1 MSNGRGPSHAVME
14 GKGAY
19 NKHAKLPSEGAALA
33 LPLLERAIGEVELDS
48 GDEPIVMADYGS
60 SQGKNSL
67 APMQVAISGLRKRI
81 SPNRAISVFH
91 IDQPSND
98 FNSLF
103 EVLDADP
110 NRYGVDDPEVYSAAI
125 GKSFYE
131 KVLPPGS
138 VHLGWSS
145 YAAVWLSRVPA
156 LIPGHFISIR
166 STGAVRAEFER
177 QAAQDWEAFLT
188 LRARELRP
196 GGRLVVVLPGIADDG
211 SVGLEPIFDHANAA
225 LEEMVADGAITSEER
240 SRMTLRA
247 HPRRKRDLL
256 APFEGNGK
264 FQQLT
269 VEDFAMSEVSDAAWD
284 QYARDRNQDALTT
297 KRTLFFRSIFV
308 PSLACALNPARAGNG
323 EALATFADQLE
334 QRLKLRLTNPQ
345 AAMRSFVQT
354 ILLSKKK

>member
-1 MSNGRGPSHAVME
+1 MSNERRPSHAVME
-14 GKGAY
+14 GNGAY
-19 NKHAKLPSEGAALA
+19 NKHAKLPADGAALA
-33 LPLLERAIGEVELDS
+33 LPLLEKAISEVKLDLS
-48 GDEPIVMADYGS
+48 DEPIVIADYGS

-67 APMQVAISGLRKRI
+67 APMQVAISRLRKRI
-81 SPNRAISVFH
+81 RPNRSISIFH

-110 NRYGVDDPEVYSAAI
+110 NRYGVDEPEVYSAAI

-131 KVLPPGS
+131 KVLPSGS

-145 YAAVWLSRVPA
+145 YAVVWLSRVPA

-166 STGAVRAEFER
+166 STGSVRAEFER

-188 LRARELRP
+188 LRARELHP

-225 LEEMVADGAITSEER
+225 LEEMVADGVITSEER
-240 SRMTLRA
+240 SRMTLQA

-256 APFEGNGK
+256 APFERTAE
-264 FQQLT
+264 FQQLS

-284 QYARDRNQDALTT
+284 QYARDRDMEALTT
-297 KRTLFFRSIFV
+297 KRALFFRSIFV
-308 PSLACALNPARAGNG
+308 PSLACALSPARAGNG
-323 EALATFADQLE
+323 EALATFADQMD
-334 QRLKLRLTNPQ
+334 QRLKQRLASQP
-345 AAMRSFVQT
+345 AEMRSFVQT

>member
-1 MSNGRGPSHAVME
+1 
-14 GKGAY
+14 
-19 NKHAKLPSEGAALA
+19 
-33 LPLLERAIGEVELDS
+33 
-48 GDEPIVMADYGS
+48 
-60 SQGKNSL
+60 
-67 APMQVAISGLRKRI
+67 MQVAISGLRKRI
-81 SPNRAISVFH
+81 RPNRSISIFH

-110 NRYGVDDPEVYSAAI
+110 NRYGVDEPEVYSAAI

-131 KVLPPGS
+131 KVLPSGS

-166 STGAVRAEFER
+166 STGSVRAEFER

-225 LEEMVADGAITSEER
+225 LEEMVADGVITSEER
-240 SRMTLRA
+240 SRMTLQA

-256 APFEGNGK
+256 APFERTGE
-264 FQQLT
+264 FQQLS

-284 QYARDRNQDALTT
+284 QYARDRDKEALTT
-297 KRTLFFRSIFV
+297 KRALFFRSIFV
-308 PSLACALNPARAGNG
+308 PSLACALSPARAGNG
-323 EALATFADQLE
+323 EALATFADQMD
-334 QRLKLRLTNPQ
+334 QRLKQRLASQP
-345 AAMRSFVQT
+345 AEMRSFVQT

>member
-1 MSNGRGPSHAVME
+1 ME
-14 GKGAY
+14 GNGAY
-19 NKHAKLPSEGAALA
+19 NKHARLPADGAVLA
-33 LPLLERAIGEVELDS
+33 LPLLEKAIREVKLDP
-48 GDEPIVMADYGS
+48 GDEPIVIADYGS

-67 APMQVAISGLRKRI
+67 APMQVAISRLRKRI
-81 SPNRAISVFH
+81 RPNRAISVFH

-110 NRYGVDDPEVYSAAI
+110 NRYGLDEPEVYSAAI

-131 KVLPPGS
+131 RVLPAGS

-166 STGAVRAEFER
+166 STSTVHAEFER

-225 LEEMVADGAITSEER
+225 LEEMVADRAITPEER
-240 SRMTLRA
+240 ARMTLQA

-256 APFEGNGK
+256 APFERTAE
-264 FQQLT
+264 FQQLS

-284 QYARDRNQDALTT
+284 QYARDKDKEALTT
-297 KRTLFFRSIFV
+297 NRTLFFRSIFV
-308 PSLACALNPARAGNG
+308 PSLACALSPARAGNG
-323 EALATFADQLE
+323 EALAIFADQMD
-334 QRLKLRLTNPQ
+334 QRLKRRLASQP
-345 AAMRSFVQT
+345 AEMRSFVQT

>member
-1 MSNGRGPSHAVME
+1 ME
-14 GKGAY
+14 GNGAY
-19 NKHAKLPSEGAALA
+19 NKHAKLPADGAALA
-33 LPLLERAIGEVELDS
+33 LPLLEKAIREVKLDP
-48 GDEPIVMADYGS
+48 GDEPIVIADYGS

-67 APMQVAISGLRKRI
+67 APMQVAISRLRKRI
-81 SPNRAISVFH
+81 RPNRAISVFH

-110 NRYGVDDPEVYSAAI
+110 NRYGVDEPEVYSAAI

-131 KVLPPGS
+131 KVLPSGS

-156 LIPGHFISIR
+156 LIPGHFISIC
-166 STGAVRAEFER
+166 STSTVHAEFER

-196 GGRLVVVLPGIADDG
+196 GGQLVVVLPGIADDG

-225 LEEMVADGAITSEER
+225 LAEMVADGAITSEER

-256 APFEGNGK
+256 APFERTGE

-284 QYARDRNQDALTT
+284 QYACDGDKESLTT

-308 PSLACALNPARAGNG
+308 PSLACALSPARAGNG
-323 EALATFADQLE
+323 EALAIFADQMD
-334 QRLKLRLTNPQ
+334 QRLKQRLANQP
-345 AAMRSFVQT
+345 AEMRSFVQT

>member
-1 MSNGRGPSHAVME
+1 MSNERRPSHAVME
-14 GKGAY
+14 GNGAY
-19 NKHAKLPSEGAALA
+19 NKHAKLPADGAALA
-33 LPLLERAIGEVELDS
+33 LPLLEKAISEVKLDLS
-48 GDEPIVMADYGS
+48 DEPIVIADYGS

-67 APMQVAISGLRKRI
+67 APMQVAISRLRKRI
-81 SPNRAISVFH
+81 RPNRSISIFH

-110 NRYGVDDPEVYSAAI
+110 NRYGVDEPEVYSAAI

-131 KVLPPGS
+131 KVLPSGS

-145 YAAVWLSRVPA
+145 YAVVWLSRVPA

-166 STGAVRAEFER
+166 STGSVRAEFER

-188 LRARELRP
+188 LRARELHP

-225 LEEMVADGAITSEER
+225 LEEMIADGVITSEER
-240 SRMTLRA
+240 SRMTLQA

-256 APFEGNGK
+256 APFERTAE
-264 FQQLT
+264 FQQLS

-284 QYARDRNQDALTT
+284 QYARDRDMEALTT
-297 KRTLFFRSIFV
+297 KRALFFRSIFV
-308 PSLACALNPARAGNG
+308 PSLACALSPARAGNG
-323 EALATFADQLE
+323 EALATFADQMD
-334 QRLKLRLTNPQ
+334 QRLKQRLASQP
-345 AAMRSFVQT
+345 AEMRSFVQT

>member
-1 MSNGRGPSHAVME
+1 MSNERRPSHAVME
-14 GKGAY
+14 GNGAY
-19 NKHAKLPSEGAALA
+19 NKHAKLPADGAALA
-33 LPLLERAIGEVELDS
+33 LPLLEKAISEVKLDLS
-48 GDEPIVMADYGS
+48 DEPIVIADYGS

-67 APMQVAISGLRKRI
+67 APMQVAISRLRKRI
-81 SPNRAISVFH
+81 RPNRSISIFH

-103 EVLDADP
+103 ELLDADP
-110 NRYGVDDPEVYSAAI
+110 NRYGVDEPEVYSAAI

-131 KVLPPGS
+131 KVLPSGS

-145 YAAVWLSRVPA
+145 YAVVWLSRVPA

-166 STGAVRAEFER
+166 STGSVRAEFER

-188 LRARELRP
+188 LRARELHP

-225 LEEMVADGAITSEER
+225 LEEMVADGVITSEER
-240 SRMTLRA
+240 SRMTLQA

-256 APFEGNGK
+256 APFERTAE
-264 FQQLT
+264 FQQLS

-284 QYARDRNQDALTT
+284 QYARDRDMEALTT
-297 KRTLFFRSIFV
+297 KRALFFRSIFV
-308 PSLACALNPARAGNG
+308 PSLACALSPARAGNG
-323 EALATFADQLE
+323 EALATFADQMD
-334 QRLKLRLTNPQ
+334 QRLKQRLTSQP
-345 AAMRSFVQT
+345 AEMRSFVQT

>member
-1 MSNGRGPSHAVME
+1 
-14 GKGAY
+14 
-19 NKHAKLPSEGAALA
+19 
-33 LPLLERAIGEVELDS
+33 
-48 GDEPIVMADYGS
+48 
-60 SQGKNSL
+60 
-67 APMQVAISGLRKRI
+67 MQVAIRCLRKRI
-81 SPNRAISVFH
+81 APSRAISVFH

-110 NRYGVDDPEVYSAAI
+110 NRYGVDEPEVYSAAI

-131 KVLPPGS
+131 KVLPSGS

-156 LIPGHFISIR
+156 LIPGHFISIC
-166 STGAVRAEFER
+166 STSTVHAEFER

-196 GGRLVVVLPGIADDG
+196 GGQLVVVLPGIADDG
-211 SVGLEPIFDHANAA
+211 SVGLEPIFDHADAA

-256 APFEGNGK
+256 APFERTGE

-284 QYARDRNQDALTT
+284 QYACDGDKEALTT

-308 PSLACALNPARAGNG
+308 PSLACALSPARAGNG
-323 EALATFADQLE
+323 EALAIFADQMD
-334 QRLKLRLTNPQ
+334 QRLKQRLANQP
-345 AAMRSFVQT
+345 AEMRSFVQT

>member
-1 MSNGRGPSHAVME
+1 MSNERGPSHAVME

-33 LPLLERAIGEVELDS
+33 LPLLERAIREVELDS

-60 SQGKNSL
+60 SQGRNSL
-67 APMQVAISGLRKRI
+67 APIQVAISGLRKRI

-166 STGAVRAEFER
+166 STGTVRAEFER

-247 HPRRKRDLL
+247 HPRRKQDLL

-284 QYARDRNQDALTT
+284 QYARDRNKDALTT

-308 PSLACALNPARAGNG
+308 PSLACALSPARAGNG

>member
-1 MSNGRGPSHAVME
+1 MSNERRPSHAAME
-14 GKGAY
+14 GNGAY
-19 NKHAKLPSEGAALA
+19 NKHAKLPADGAALA
-33 LPLLERAIGEVELDS
+33 LPLLEKAISEVKLDLS
-48 GDEPIVMADYGS
+48 DEPIVIADYGS

-67 APMQVAISGLRKRI
+67 APMQIAISGLRKRI
-81 SPNRAISVFH
+81 RQNRAISVFH

-110 NRYGVDDPEVYSAAI
+110 NRYGVDEPEVYSAAI

-131 KVLPPGS
+131 KVLPSGS

-145 YAAVWLSRVPA
+145 YAVVWLSRVPA

-166 STGAVRAEFER
+166 STGSVRAEFER

-188 LRARELRP
+188 LRARELHP

-240 SRMTLRA
+240 SRMTLQA

-256 APFEGNGK
+256 APFERTAD

-284 QYARDRNQDALTT
+284 QYARDKDKEALTT

-308 PSLACALNPARAGNG
+308 PSLACALSPARAGDG
-323 EALATFADQLE
+323 EAFATFADQMD
-334 QRLKLRLTNPQ
+334 QRLKQRLASQP
-345 AAMRSFVQT
+345 AEMRSFVQT

>member
-1 MSNGRGPSHAVME
+1 
-14 GKGAY
+14 
-19 NKHAKLPSEGAALA
+19 
-33 LPLLERAIGEVELDS
+33 
-48 GDEPIVMADYGS
+48 
-60 SQGKNSL
+60 
-67 APMQVAISGLRKRI
+67 
-81 SPNRAISVFH
+81 
-91 IDQPSND
+91 
-98 FNSLF
+98 
-103 EVLDADP
+103 
-110 NRYGVDDPEVYSAAI
+110 
-125 GKSFYE
+125 
-131 KVLPPGS
+131 VLPGGS

-196 GGRLVVVLPGIADDG
+196 GGRLVVVLPGMADDG

-240 SRMTLRA
+240 SRMTVRA

-256 APFEGNGK
+256 APFEHSEK

-284 QYARDRNQDALTT
+284 QYARDRNKDALTT

-308 PSLACALNPARAGNG
+308 PSLARALSPTRAGNG
-323 EALATFADQLE
+323 DALATFADQLE

-354 ILLSKKK
+354 ILLSRKK

>member
-1 MSNGRGPSHAVME
+1 MSNERRPSHAVME
-14 GKGAY
+14 GNGAY
-19 NKHAKLPSEGAALA
+19 NKHAKLPADGAALA
-33 LPLLERAIGEVELDS
+33 LPLLEKAISEVKLDLS
-48 GDEPIVMADYGS
+48 DEPIVIADYGS

-67 APMQVAISGLRKRI
+67 APMQVAISRLRKRI
-81 SPNRAISVFH
+81 RPNRSISIFH

-110 NRYGVDDPEVYSAAI
+110 NRYGVDEPEVYSAAI

-131 KVLPPGS
+131 KVLPSGS

-145 YAAVWLSRVPA
+145 YAVVWLSRVPA

-166 STGAVRAEFER
+166 STGSVRAEFER

-188 LRARELRP
+188 LRARELHP

-225 LEEMVADGAITSEER
+225 LEEMVADGVITSEER
-240 SRMTLRA
+240 SRMTLQA

-256 APFEGNGK
+256 APFERTAE
-264 FQQLT
+264 FQQLS

-284 QYARDRNQDALTT
+284 QYGRDRDKDALTT

-308 PSLACALNPARAGNG
+308 PSLACALSPARAGNG
-323 EALATFADQLE
+323 EALATFADQMD
-334 QRLKLRLTNPQ
+334 QRLKQRLARQP
-345 AAMRSFVQT
+345 AEMRSFVQT

>member
-1 MSNGRGPSHAVME
+1 ME
-14 GKGAY
+14 GNGAY
-19 NKHAKLPSEGAALA
+19 NKHAKLPADGAALA
-33 LPLLERAIGEVELDS
+33 LPLLEKAIREVELDP
-48 GDEPIVMADYGS
+48 GDEPIVIADYGS

-67 APMQVAISGLRKRI
+67 APMQIAISGLRKRI
-81 SPNRAISVFH
+81 RQNRAISVFH

-110 NRYGVDDPEVYSAAI
+110 NRYGVDEPEVYSAAI

-131 KVLPPGS
+131 KVLPSGS
-138 VHLGWSS
+138 VHIGWSS

-166 STGAVRAEFER
+166 STGTVHAEFER

-240 SRMTLRA
+240 SRMTLQA

-256 APFEGNGK
+256 APFERTAD

-284 QYARDRNQDALTT
+284 QYARDRDKEALTT

-308 PSLACALNPARAGNG
+308 PSLACALSPARAGDG
-323 EALATFADQLE
+323 EAFATFADQMD
-334 QRLKLRLTNPQ
+334 QRLKQRLASQP
-345 AAMRSFVQT
+345 AEMRSFVQT

>member
-1 MSNGRGPSHAVME
+1 MSNERRPSHAVME
-14 GKGAY
+14 GNGAY
-19 NKHAKLPSEGAALA
+19 NKHAKLPADGAALA
-33 LPLLERAIGEVELDS
+33 LPLLEKAISEVKLELS
-48 GDEPIVMADYGS
+48 DEPIVIADYGS

-67 APMQVAISGLRKRI
+67 APMQVAISRLRKRI
-81 SPNRAISVFH
+81 RPNRSISIFH

-110 NRYGVDDPEVYSAAI
+110 NRYGVDEPEVYSAAI

-131 KVLPPGS
+131 KVLPSGS

-145 YAAVWLSRVPA
+145 YAVVWLSRVPA

-166 STGAVRAEFER
+166 STGSVRAEFER

-188 LRARELRP
+188 LRARELHP
-196 GGRLVVVLPGIADDG
+196 GGRLIVVLPGIADDG

-225 LEEMVADGAITSEER
+225 LEEMVADGVITSEER
-240 SRMTLRA
+240 SRMTLQA

-256 APFEGNGK
+256 APFERTAE
-264 FQQLT
+264 FQQLS

-284 QYARDRNQDALTT
+284 QYARDRDMEALTT
-297 KRTLFFRSIFV
+297 KRALFFRSIFV
-308 PSLACALNPARAGNG
+308 PSLACALSPARAGNG
-323 EALATFADQLE
+323 EALATFADQMD
-334 QRLKLRLTNPQ
+334 QRLKQRLASQP
-345 AAMRSFVQT
+345 AEMRSFVQT

>member
-1 MSNGRGPSHAVME
+1 
-14 GKGAY
+14 
-19 NKHAKLPSEGAALA
+19 
-33 LPLLERAIGEVELDS
+33 
-48 GDEPIVMADYGS
+48 
-60 SQGKNSL
+60 
-67 APMQVAISGLRKRI
+67 MQVAISRLRKRI
-81 SPNRAISVFH
+81 RPNRAISVFH

-110 NRYGVDDPEVYSAAI
+110 NRYGVDEPEVYSAAI

-131 KVLPPGS
+131 KVLPSGS

-156 LIPGHFISIR
+156 LIPGHFISIC
-166 STGAVRAEFER
+166 STSTVHAEFER

-196 GGRLVVVLPGIADDG
+196 GGQLVVVLPGIADDG

-225 LEEMVADGAITSEER
+225 LAEMVADGAITSEER

-256 APFEGNGK
+256 APFERTGE

-284 QYARDRNQDALTT
+284 QYACDGDKESLTT

-308 PSLACALNPARAGNG
+308 PSLACALSPARAGNG
-323 EALATFADQLE
+323 EALAIFADQMD
-334 QRLKLRLTNPQ
+334 QRLKQRLANQP
-345 AAMRSFVQT
+345 AEMRSFVQT

>member
-1 MSNGRGPSHAVME
+1 MSNERRPSHAVME
-14 GKGAY
+14 GNGAY
-19 NKHAKLPSEGAALA
+19 NKHAKLPADGAALA
-33 LPLLERAIGEVELDS
+33 LPLLEKAISEVKLDLS
-48 GDEPIVMADYGS
+48 DEPIVIADYGS

-67 APMQVAISGLRKRI
+67 APMQVAISRLRKRI
-81 SPNRAISVFH
+81 RPNRSISIFH

-110 NRYGVDDPEVYSAAI
+110 NRYGVDEPEVYSAAI

-131 KVLPPGS
+131 KVLPSGS

-145 YAAVWLSRVPA
+145 YAVVWLSRVPA

-166 STGAVRAEFER
+166 STGSVRAEFER

-188 LRARELRP
+188 LRARELHP
-196 GGRLVVVLPGIADDG
+196 GGRLIVVLPGIADDG

-225 LEEMVADGAITSEER
+225 LEEMVADGVITSEER
-240 SRMTLRA
+240 SRMTLQA

-256 APFEGNGK
+256 APFERTAE
-264 FQQLT
+264 FQQLS

-284 QYARDRNQDALTT
+284 QYARDRDMEALTT
-297 KRTLFFRSIFV
+297 KRALFFRSIFV
-308 PSLACALNPARAGNG
+308 PSLACALSPARAGNG
-323 EALATFADQLE
+323 EALATFADQMD
-334 QRLKLRLTNPQ
+334 QRLKQRLASQP
-345 AAMRSFVQT
+345 AEMRSFVQT

>member
-1 MSNGRGPSHAVME
+1 V
-14 GKGAY
+14 
-19 NKHAKLPSEGAALA
+19 
-33 LPLLERAIGEVELDS
+33 
-48 GDEPIVMADYGS
+48 DE
-60 SQGKNSL
+60 
-67 APMQVAISGLRKRI
+67 
-81 SPNRAISVFH
+81 
-91 IDQPSND
+91 
-98 FNSLF
+98 
-103 EVLDADP
+103 
-110 NRYGVDDPEVYSAAI
+110 PEVYSAAI

-131 KVLPPGS
+131 KVLPSGS

-166 STGAVRAEFER
+166 STSTVHAEFER

-211 SVGLEPIFDHANAA
+211 SVWLEPIFDHANAA

-247 HPRRKRDLL
+247 HLRRKRDLL
-256 APFEGNGK
+256 APFERTGE

-284 QYARDRNQDALTT
+284 QYACDGDKEALTT

-308 PSLACALNPARAGNG
+308 PSLACALSPARAGNG
-323 EALATFADQLE
+323 EALAIFADQMD
-334 QRLKLRLTNPQ
+334 QRLKQRLANQP
-345 AAMRSFVQT
+345 AEMRSFVQT

>member
-1 MSNGRGPSHAVME
+1 MSNERRPSHAVME
-14 GKGAY
+14 GNGAY
-19 NKHAKLPSEGAALA
+19 NKHAKLPADGAALA
-33 LPLLERAIGEVELDS
+33 LPLLEKAIREVKLDP
-48 GDEPIVMADYGS
+48 GDEPIVIADYGS

-67 APMQVAISGLRKRI
+67 APMQVAISRLRKRI
-81 SPNRAISVFH
+81 RPNRAISVFH

-110 NRYGVDDPEVYSAAI
+110 NRYGVDEPEVYSAAI

-131 KVLPPGS
+131 KVLPSGS

-166 STGAVRAEFER
+166 STSTVHAEFER

-188 LRARELRP
+188 LRALELRP

-240 SRMTLRA
+240 ARMTLQA

-256 APFEGNGK
+256 APFERTGE

-284 QYARDRNQDALTT
+284 QYARDRDKEALTT

-308 PSLACALNPARAGNG
+308 PSLACALSPARAGNG
-323 EALATFADQLE
+323 EALATFADQMD
-334 QRLKLRLTNPQ
+334 QRLKQRLASQP
-345 AAMRSFVQT
+345 AEMRSFVQT